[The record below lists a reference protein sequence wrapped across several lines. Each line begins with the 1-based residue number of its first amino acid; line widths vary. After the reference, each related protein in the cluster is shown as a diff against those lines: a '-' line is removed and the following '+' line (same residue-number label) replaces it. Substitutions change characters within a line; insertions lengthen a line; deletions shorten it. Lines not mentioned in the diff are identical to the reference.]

1 LVHFAPADRRG
12 PLKDMAA
19 SSAELI
25 AWVSGDDL
33 ARRGGCDRTYIMAAV
48 LYYGLVG
55 ELYPVELSHMRRLQ
69 RQIAYRAGNIAALR
83 ATLDAAISKNLAMSA
98 RRLGDFIVESLGPSF
113 GRPTTVQQAHAT
125 LERLERELSA
135 ALLAGGWETTGR
147 ADLALAI
154 LESHARLAPADVVP
168 WQTLARL
175 RRNQGR
181 PADESGPM
189 TGRTPPPSWKTDTLI
204 GRIRAIVVM
213 GPDGLSSLA
222 STLNDIIRPGA
233 PELADDD
240 RLFVAYATARWHGS
254 AQNAITLL
262 ARPCKATWDRAV
274 LLLAWLHSEQQAWA
288 QVASDCRECVAT
300 IGGMPA
306 QGGERGAYAAAF
318 ALMLDAGAHIAFVAA
333 GHSADYLEDAW
344 KKLDRARALLEAER
358 DVARRG
364 ARPTDQCAPRP
375 VNACAPP
382 ELPSRQS
389 RRRAHS
395 VSRDCG
401 R

>member
-1 LVHFAPADRRG
+1 
-12 PLKDMAA
+12 MAA

-154 LESHARLAPADVVP
+154 LESHARLVPADAVP

-240 RLFVAYATARWHGS
+240 RLFVAYAAARWLGS

-274 LLLAWLHSEQQAWA
+274 RVLLLARLHSEQQARA